1 MVCVE
6 AIFNM
11 GCCLSS
17 ITIFHSGHQ
26 IIIICALARKI
37 MLFAGRFIIITRV
50 SEKDETSIALIKKE
64 INQKT

>member
-1 MVCVE
+1 MACVE
-6 AIFNM
+6 AIFDI

-17 ITIFHSGHQ
+17 ITIFHYGCQ

-37 MLFAGRFIIITRV
+37 MLFTRWFIIIALL
-50 SEKDETSIALIKKE
+50 SEKDETSIALIKNE

>member
-1 MVCVE
+1 
-6 AIFNM
+6 
-11 GCCLSS
+11 
-17 ITIFHSGHQ
+17 
-26 IIIICALARKI
+26 

>member
-11 GCCLSS
+11 GCNLSS
-17 ITIFHSGHQ
+17 ITIFHYGCQ

-37 MLFAGRFIIITRV
+37 MLFAGRFISVTLL
-50 SEKDETSIALIKKE
+50 SEKDETSIALIKNE

>member
-11 GCCLSS
+11 GCNLSS
-17 ITIFHSGHQ
+17 ITIFHYGCQ
-26 IIIICALARKI
+26 IIVICALARKI
-37 MLFAGRFIIITRV
+37 LLFTCLFIIVTLL
-50 SEKDETSIALIKKE
+50 SEKDETSIALIKNE